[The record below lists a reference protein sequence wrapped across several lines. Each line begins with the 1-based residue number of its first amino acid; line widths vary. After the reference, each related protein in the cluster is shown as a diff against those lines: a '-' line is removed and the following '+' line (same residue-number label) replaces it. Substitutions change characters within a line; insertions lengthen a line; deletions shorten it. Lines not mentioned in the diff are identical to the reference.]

1 MEKEK
6 SVVSRSRKRP
16 FRLTWINP
24 RTGLMCSLR
33 YASYA
38 GAIDRLHSMI
48 KRENIVCAEI
58 WECITGG
65 FHFRRYSYVDFRS
78 MHENGEVAF

>member
-6 SVVSRSRKRP
+6 VVSRSRKRS

-24 RTGLMCSLR
+24 RTGLMCSLH

-38 GAIDRLHSMI
+38 GAIDRLYSLI
-48 KRENIVCAEI
+48 KREDIVCAEI
-58 WECITGG
+58 WECISGG
-65 FHFRRYSYVDFRS
+65 FYFRRYSYVDVHS
-78 MHENGEVAF
+78 MHENGEVAL